1 MTIVDR
7 AWRRRFA
14 FLVVATLASLVT
26 RFGVA
31 ETVLITGANSG
42 LGLEFAKQYAAKGWT
57 VFATHRRDTMP
68 EELAELSSEHRNVQV
83 AKMDVSS
90 PEQVEALAA
99 KLRGQPIDVLINN
112 AGIFRVGDWLD
123 ETDTNQVFGTLNYE
137 HFDDIMRVN
146 VRGPMIVSE
155 AFIENVKASAQKK
168 IVMITSTIGT
178 ISTPEVAVRAFWYG
192 TSKAALN
199 KATVTLAE
207 ALDDTEVIVVPL
219 HPGSVRVE
227 RQAALHLPGMLETP
241 DSVRFMIATIGELK
255 KSDSGKFLLY
265 DGSELPW

>member
-1 MTIVDR
+1 MDHSWSSR
-7 AWRRRFA
+7 LA
-14 FLVVATLASLVT
+14 LLLVATVASLFA
-26 RFGVA
+26 RLGVA

-42 LGLEFAKQYAAKGWT
+42 LGLEFARQYAAKGWT
-57 VFATHRRDTMP
+57 VIATHRRDTTP
-68 EELAELSSEHRNVQV
+68 QELAELSSEHGKVQV

-90 PEQVEALAA
+90 AEQVNALAA

-112 AGIFRVGDWLD
+112 AGIFRIGDWLD
-123 ETDTNQVFGTLNYE
+123 AEDTNQVFGTLNYD

-146 VRGPMIVSE
+146 VRGPMMVSE

-178 ISTPEVAVRAFWYG
+178 ISTPEVGVRAFWYG

-207 ALDDTEVIVVPL
+207 ALENTDVVVVPL

-241 DSVRFMIATIGELK
+241 DSVRFMIATIAELK

-265 DGSELPW
+265 DGSGLPW

>member
-1 MTIVDR
+1 MSMNHVSS
-7 AWRRRFA
+7 RRVAFA
-14 FLVVATLASLVT
+14 FAAALVALVARLAA
-26 RFGVA
+26 A

-42 LGLEFAKQYAAKGWT
+42 IGLEFAKQYAENGWT
-57 VFATHRRDTMP
+57 VIATHRRDETP
-68 EELAELSSEHRNVQV
+68 QELAELAAEHRNVQV

-90 PEQVEALAA
+90 LEQVKALAT

-112 AGIFRVGDWLD
+112 AGIFRIGDWLD
-123 ETDTNQVFGTLNYE
+123 QEDTNQVFGTLNYE

-146 VRGPMIVSE
+146 VRGPLMVSE
-155 AFIENVKASAQKK
+155 AFIENVKASAEKK

-207 ALDDTEVIVVPL
+207 SLESTGVIVVPL

-241 DSVRFMIATIGELK
+241 DSVKSMIATIAGLK

-265 DGSELPW
+265 DGSQLPW